1 MRPHGARGVVMNQ
14 GVSVVC
20 ARRVFLRMLALAAS
34 GLPTGCAVWR
44 TRAALVLD
52 DRDVGRMARW
62 AG

>member
-1 MRPHGARGVVMNQ
+1 MRPHGARGVVVTAR
-14 GVSVVC
+14 GDAGC

>member
-1 MRPHGARGVVMNQ
+1 MNQ

-20 ARRVFLRMLALAAS
+20 ARRVFLRMLALAMA

>member
-1 MRPHGARGVVMNQ
+1 MTARGDA
-14 GVSVVC
+14 GC

-44 TRAALVLD
+44 TRAALALD
-52 DRDVGRMARW
+52 DRDVGRMAWW